1 MTTLALPAQSRPSP
15 RLLSPAPLM
24 LLLLLAVT
32 VAAIAY
38 GMHAVERHG
47 AEAVAV
53 RECIE
58 GQGPIKIFL
67 NPITNRQ
74 AWVCKLDEGQYGVQV
89 RKDGS
94 EITSFIDHQAKT
106 WAQLI
111 RYLERVGYDVLD
123 ALVIP

>member
-1 MTTLALPAQSRPSP
+1 MTTLATPAQRSYSRPSP
-15 RLLSPAPLM
+15 APLL

-58 GQGPIKIFL
+58 RGGTIRSFP
-67 NPITNRQ
+67 NPITGRIVKVCRPLPDKYGLQ
-74 AWVCKLDEGQYGVQV
+74 VCKD
-89 RKDGS
+89 DC
-94 EITSFIDHQAKT
+94 EITSFIGHDFKS
-106 WAQLI
+106 WAQLL